1 MPGYEFG
8 PVGEEAIYTLVQRT
22 GFLAYHLEAIRRVRF
37 FERMPFTGIAA
48 EVEGSGKGFQGL
60 L

>member
-1 MPGYEFG
+1 MSGYEFG
-8 PVGEEAIYTLVQRT
+8 PVGEEAIHTLVQRT
-22 GFLAYHLEAIRRVRF
+22 GFLASPLETILRVRF
-37 FERMPFTGIAA
+37 FEGVSFTGIAA